1 MTISLAAKS
10 RPDRLSEVVGQRH
23 ATSVLLKAL
32 QKGTLPQQ
40 ILFSGGSG
48 LGKTTLARCVAAAL
62 LCESPSDGD
71 ACGACQ
77 SCLDISTPSRIH
89 PDVVEFDAASNGQ
102 KEQIKEL
109 ATRAQTAPQRG
120 THRVYIIDEA
130 HGLSREGGQAFLK
143 LLEEPPPH
151 VIFMLATTDPEKMLR
166 TNRSRCVEFELTR
179 PTDIELSEHLVRV
192 ATQEGLALSK
202 AAAEML
208 VETNDPSLG
217 VRGLLMTL
225 EKISPALSW
234 GVAPTDDEVATLLG
248 VPPSAKM
255 ESLIKAID
263 AQDKAG
269 VLNMLDK
276 LRAASSDDALKRAL
290 TSALRRR
297 LLDDPSNINALRF
310 GQAVQT
316 PTGALHLDLLC
327 ARLACEQQSV
337 TVDLVGAHLADARVI
352 IAELRAA
359 LELSTS
365 VLQKPSLKVI
375 SETPSKIESIT
386 KSPAKDVLNKS
397 PEKTQSSTP
406 PAEKVVSE
414 PVQKKDTSPQP
425 GKTSA
430 SPKKET
436 QPQPSPLKLLLDD
449 LISQKQQH
457 AAAAIKAASPSID
470 GLKLTL
476 SPPTKELRARLDSHR
491 QAIKDAALKLGL
503 QVSIRKTP

>member
-1 MTISLAAKS
+1 MTISLASKS
-10 RPDRLSEVVGQRH
+10 RPARLSEVVGQRH

-32 QKGTLPQQ
+32 QKGALPQQ

-62 LCESPSDGD
+62 LCESPVDGD
-71 ACGACQ
+71 SCGACQ

-102 KEQIKEL
+102 KEQIKDL

-179 PTDIELSEHLVRV
+179 PTDKELAEHLVRV
-192 ATQEGLALSK
+192 ATQEGLALSL
-202 AAAEML
+202 ASAEML
-208 VETNDPSLG
+208 VETNDPNLG

-234 GVAPTDDEVATLLG
+234 GVAPSDDEVATMLG
-248 VPPSAKM
+248 VPPTAKM
-255 ESLIKAID
+255 DALLKAVD
-263 AQDKAG
+263 EQDKAS
-269 VLNMLDK
+269 VLNILDK
-276 LRAASSDDALKRAL
+276 LRSASSDDALKRSL

-297 LLDDPSNINALRF
+297 LLNDPSNINSLRF
-310 GQAVQT
+310 GLAVQT
-316 PTGALHLDLLC
+316 PPGALHLDLLC
-327 ARLACEQQSV
+327 ARLASEQQAV
-337 TVDLVGAHLADARVI
+337 TTDLVGAHLADARAV

-365 VLQKPSLKVI
+365 LRQKPLPEVL
-375 SETPSKIESIT
+375 SETPSQG
-386 KSPAKDVLNKS
+386 
-397 PEKTQSSTP
+397 EKTR
-406 PAEKVVSE
+406 
-414 PVQKKDTSPQP
+414 D
-425 GKTSA
+425 
-430 SPKKET
+430 KKET
-436 QPQPSPLKLLLDD
+436 QTPATPGKETTSEPAQKKSVVLQPEKSLVSSKKEAQPQADLLKPLLDA
-449 LISQKQQH
+449 LIAQKQQH

-470 GLKLTL
+470 GSKLTL
-476 SPPTKELRARLDSHR
+476 SPPTKELRARLDTHR
-491 QAIKDAALKLGL
+491 QVIKDATSKLGL
-503 QVSIRKTP
+503 QVSIRKTQ

>member
-1 MTISLAAKS
+1 VTISLAAKS
-10 RPDRLSEVVGQRH
+10 RPARLSEVVGQRH

-62 LCESPSDGD
+62 LCESPVDGD
-71 ACGACQ
+71 ACGGCQ

-102 KEQIKEL
+102 KEQIKDL

-179 PTDIELSEHLVRV
+179 PTDKELAEHLVRV
-192 ATQEGLALSK
+192 ATQESLALSL
-202 AAAEML
+202 ASAEML

-248 VPPSAKM
+248 VPPTAKM
-255 ESLIKAID
+255 EALLKSID
-263 AQDKAG
+263 AQDKSA
-269 VLNMLDK
+269 VLNLLDK
-276 LRAASSDDALKRAL
+276 LRTSSSDDALKRAL
-290 TSALRRR
+290 ISALRRR
-297 LLDDPSNINALRF
+297 LLNDPSNINTLRF
-310 GQAVQT
+310 GLAVQT
-316 PTGALHLDLLC
+316 PPGSLHLDLLC
-327 ARLACEQQSV
+327 TRLACEQQAV
-337 TVDLVGAHLADARVI
+337 TPDLVGAHLSDAKAV

-359 LELSTS
+359 LELAEPLRQKPAPKVQSEAPLKVESNNSKQQDT
-365 VLQKPSLKVI
+365 QKPSAPVK
-375 SETPSKIESIT
+375 EAAPGPS
-386 KSPAKDVLNKS
+386 
-397 PEKTQSSTP
+397 
-406 PAEKVVSE
+406 
-414 PVQKKDTSPQP
+414 QKKNGATQP
-425 GKTSA
+425 DKSSA
-430 SPKKET
+430 STKKEA
-436 QPQPSPLKLLLDD
+436 QPQTSLLKTLLDA
-449 LISQKQQH
+449 LIAQKQQH
-457 AAAAIKAASPSID
+457 AAAAVKAASPSID

-476 SPPTKELRARLDSHR
+476 SPPTKELRARLDTHR
-491 QAIKDAALKLGL
+491 QVIKDAASKLGL
-503 QVSIRKTP
+503 QVSIRKTE

>member
-1 MTISLAAKS
+1 MTISLASKS
-10 RPDRLSEVVGQRH
+10 RPARLSEVVGQRH

-32 QKGTLPQQ
+32 QKGALPQQ

-62 LCESPSDGD
+62 LCESPVDGD
-71 ACGACQ
+71 SCGACQ

-102 KEQIKEL
+102 KEQIKDL

-179 PTDIELSEHLVRV
+179 PTDKELAEHLVRV
-192 ATQEGLALSK
+192 ATQEGLALSL
-202 AAAEML
+202 ASAEML
-208 VETNDPSLG
+208 VETNDPNLG

-234 GVAPTDDEVATLLG
+234 GVAPSDDEVATMLG
-248 VPPSAKM
+248 VPPTAKM
-255 ESLIKAID
+255 DALLKAID
-263 AQDKAG
+263 EQDKAS
-269 VLNMLDK
+269 VLNILDK
-276 LRAASSDDALKRAL
+276 LRSASSDDALKRSL

-297 LLDDPSNINALRF
+297 LLNDPSNINSLRF
-310 GQAVQT
+310 GLAVQT
-316 PTGALHLDLLC
+316 PPGALHLDLLC
-327 ARLACEQQSV
+327 ARLASEQQAV
-337 TVDLVGAHLADARVI
+337 TTDLVGAHLADARAV

-365 VLQKPSLKVI
+365 LRQKPLPEVL
-375 SETPSKIESIT
+375 SETPSQG
-386 KSPAKDVLNKS
+386 
-397 PEKTQSSTP
+397 EKTRDKKETQTSATP
-406 PAEKVVSE
+406 GRETTSE
-414 PVQKKDTSPQP
+414 PVQKKSGVSQQASSP
-425 GKTSA
+425 A
-430 SPKKET
+430 SSKKEA
-436 QPQPSPLKLLLDD
+436 QPQTGLLKPLLDA
-449 LISQKQQH
+449 LIAQKQQH

-470 GLKLTL
+470 GSKLTL
-476 SPPTKELRARLDSHR
+476 SPPTKELRARLDTHR
-491 QAIKDAALKLGL
+491 QVIKDAASKLGL
-503 QVSIRKTP
+503 QVSIRKTQ

>member
-1 MTISLAAKS
+1 VTISLAAKS
-10 RPDRLSEVVGQRH
+10 RPARLSEVVGQRH

-32 QKGTLPQQ
+32 QKGALPQQ

-62 LCESPSDGD
+62 LCESPVDGD
-71 ACGACQ
+71 SCGACQ

-102 KEQIKEL
+102 KEQIKDL

-179 PTDIELSEHLVRV
+179 PTDTELAEHLVRV
-192 ATQEGLALSK
+192 ATQEGLALSL
-202 AAAEML
+202 ASAEML
-208 VETNDPSLG
+208 VETNDPNLG

-234 GVAPTDDEVATLLG
+234 GVAPSDDEVAIMLG
-248 VPPSAKM
+248 VPPTAKM
-255 ESLIKAID
+255 DALLKAVD
-263 AQDKAG
+263 EQDKAR
-269 VLNMLDK
+269 VLNILDK
-276 LRAASSDDALKRAL
+276 LRTASSDDALKRAL

-297 LLDDPSNINALRF
+297 LLNDPSNINALRF
-310 GQAVQT
+310 GLAVQT
-316 PTGALHLDLLC
+316 PTGSLHLDLLC
-327 ARLACEQQSV
+327 ARLASEHETV
-337 TVDLVGAHLADARVI
+337 TVELVGAHLADARAVI
-352 IAELRAA
+352 KELRTA

-365 VLQKPSLKVI
+365 LRQKPLPEVV
-375 SETPSKIESIT
+375 SETPSQI
-386 KSPAKDVLNKS
+386 
-397 PEKTQSSTP
+397 EKTEAKKLVETRTSATP
-406 PAEKVVSE
+406 GKEIASE
-414 PVQKKDTSPQP
+414 SVQKKSGASQQA
-425 GKTSA
+425 SA
-430 SPKKET
+430 PASSKKEA
-436 QPQPSPLKLLLDD
+436 QPQTDLLKPLLDA
-449 LISQKQQH
+449 LIAQKQQP

-470 GLKLTL
+470 GLKLVL
-476 SPPTKELRARLDSHR
+476 SPPTKELRARLDTHR
-491 QAIKDAALKLGL
+491 QVIKDAASKLGL
-503 QVSIRKTP
+503 QVSIRKTQ

>member
-1 MTISLAAKS
+1 MTISLASKS
-10 RPDRLSEVVGQRH
+10 RPARLSEVVGQRH

-32 QKGTLPQQ
+32 QKGALPQQ

-62 LCESPSDGD
+62 LCESPVDGD
-71 ACGACQ
+71 SCGACQ

-102 KEQIKEL
+102 KEQIKDL

-179 PTDIELSEHLVRV
+179 PTDKELAEHLVRV
-192 ATQEGLALSK
+192 ATQEGLALSL
-202 AAAEML
+202 ASAEML
-208 VETNDPSLG
+208 VETNDPNLG

-234 GVAPTDDEVATLLG
+234 GVAPSDDEVATMLG
-248 VPPSAKM
+248 VPPTAKM
-255 ESLIKAID
+255 DALLKAVD
-263 AQDKAG
+263 EQDKAS
-269 VLNMLDK
+269 VLNILDK
-276 LRAASSDDALKRAL
+276 LRSASSDDALKRSL

-297 LLDDPSNINALRF
+297 LVNDPSNINSLRF
-310 GQAVQT
+310 GLAVQT
-316 PTGALHLDLLC
+316 PPGALHLDLLC
-327 ARLACEQQSV
+327 ARLASEQQAV
-337 TVDLVGAHLADARVI
+337 TTDLVGAHLADARAV
-352 IAELRAA
+352 IAELHAA

-365 VLQKPSLKVI
+365 LRQKPLPEVL
-375 SETPSKIESIT
+375 SETPSQG
-386 KSPAKDVLNKS
+386 
-397 PEKTQSSTP
+397 EKTR
-406 PAEKVVSE
+406 
-414 PVQKKDTSPQP
+414 D
-425 GKTSA
+425 
-430 SPKKET
+430 KKET
-436 QPQPSPLKLLLDD
+436 QTPATPGKETTSEPAQKKSVVLQPEKSLVSSKKEAQPQADLLKPLLDA
-449 LISQKQQH
+449 LIAQKQQH

-470 GLKLTL
+470 GSKLTL
-476 SPPTKELRARLDSHR
+476 SPPTKELRARLDTHR
-491 QAIKDAALKLGL
+491 QVIKDAASKLGL
-503 QVSIRKTP
+503 QVSIRKTQ

>member
-10 RPDRLSEVVGQRH
+10 RPARLSEVVGQRH

-62 LCESPSDGD
+62 LCESPVDGD
-71 ACGACQ
+71 ACGECQ

-102 KEQIKEL
+102 KEQIKDL

-120 THRVYIIDEA
+120 AHRVYIIDEA

-179 PTDIELSEHLVRV
+179 PTDTELSEHLVRV
-192 ATQEGLALSK
+192 AAQEGLALSAES
-202 AAAEML
+202 AAML
-208 VETNDPSLG
+208 VETNDPNLG

-248 VPPSAKM
+248 VPPTAKM
-255 ESLIKAID
+255 DALLKAID

-269 VLNMLDK
+269 VLNLLDK
-276 LRAASSDDALKRAL
+276 LRSASSDDALKRAL

-310 GQAVQT
+310 GLAVQT
-316 PTGALHLDLLC
+316 PPGSLHLDLLC
-327 ARLACEQQSV
+327 ARLACEQQAV
-337 TVDLVGAHLADARVI
+337 TAELVGAHLADARTV

-359 LELSTS
+359 VALSTAA
-365 VLQKPSLKVI
+365 LQKPQ
-375 SETPSKIESIT
+375 SETSIEARSKTEPEV
-386 KSPAKDVLNKS
+386 KRPQEVSPVKAQEPAVSAK
-397 PEKTQSSTP
+397 ETASS
-406 PAEKVVSE
+406 
-414 PVQKKDTSPQP
+414 PVQKKSEATFVD
-425 GKTSA
+425 KTSV
-430 SPKKET
+430 SPKKEA
-436 QPQPSPLKLLLDD
+436 QPAASLLKPLLDA
-449 LISQKQQH
+449 LIAQKQQH
-457 AAAAIKAASPSID
+457 AAAAVKAASPSID

-476 SPPTKELRARLDSHR
+476 SPPTKELRARLDTHR
-491 QAIKDAALKLGL
+491 QVIKDAASELGL

>member
-1 MTISLAAKS
+1 MTISLASKS
-10 RPDRLSEVVGQRH
+10 RPARLSEVVGQRH

-32 QKGTLPQQ
+32 QKGALPQQ

-62 LCESPSDGD
+62 LCESPVDGD
-71 ACGACQ
+71 SCGACQ

-102 KEQIKEL
+102 KEQIKDL

-179 PTDIELSEHLVRV
+179 PTDKELAEHLVHV
-192 ATQEGLALSK
+192 ATQEGLALSL
-202 AAAEML
+202 ASAEML
-208 VETNDPSLG
+208 VETNDPNLG

-234 GVAPTDDEVATLLG
+234 GVAPSDDEVAAMLG
-248 VPPSAKM
+248 VPPTAKM
-255 ESLIKAID
+255 DALLKAVD
-263 AQDKAG
+263 EQDKAS
-269 VLNMLDK
+269 VLNILDK
-276 LRAASSDDALKRAL
+276 LRSASSDDALKRSL

-297 LLDDPSNINALRF
+297 LLADPSNINALRF
-310 GQAVQT
+310 GLAVQT
-316 PTGALHLDLLC
+316 PPGALHLDLLC
-327 ARLACEQQSV
+327 ARLASEQQVV
-337 TVDLVGAHLADARVI
+337 TTDLVGAHLADARAV

-365 VLQKPSLKVI
+365 LRPKPLPEVLSQIPSEGERTGNKKETQALATSDNETASEPAQKKSVVLQSGK
-375 SETPSKIESIT
+375 SI
-386 KSPAKDVLNKS
+386 V
-397 PEKTQSSTP
+397 
-406 PAEKVVSE
+406 
-414 PVQKKDTSPQP
+414 
-425 GKTSA
+425 
-430 SPKKET
+430 SPKKES
-436 QPQPSPLKLLLDD
+436 QPQTDLLKPLLDA
-449 LISQKQQH
+449 LIAQKQQH

-470 GLKLTL
+470 GFKLTL
-476 SPPTKELRARLDSHR
+476 SPPTKELRARLDTHR
-491 QAIKDAALKLGL
+491 QVIKDAASQLGL
-503 QVSIRKTP
+503 QVSIRKTQ

>member
-1 MTISLAAKS
+1 MTISLASKS
-10 RPDRLSEVVGQRH
+10 RPARLSEVVGQRH

-32 QKGTLPQQ
+32 QKGALPQQ

-62 LCESPSDGD
+62 LCESPVDGD
-71 ACGACQ
+71 SCGTCQ

-102 KEQIKEL
+102 KEQIKDL

-179 PTDIELSEHLVRV
+179 PTDKELAEHLVRV
-192 ATQEGLALSK
+192 ATQEGLALSL
-202 AAAEML
+202 ASAEML
-208 VETNDPSLG
+208 VETNDPNLG

-234 GVAPTDDEVATLLG
+234 GVAPSDDEVATMLG
-248 VPPSAKM
+248 VPPTAKM
-255 ESLIKAID
+255 DALLKAID
-263 AQDKAG
+263 EQDKAS
-269 VLNMLDK
+269 VLNILDK
-276 LRAASSDDALKRAL
+276 LRSASSDDALKRSL

-297 LLDDPSNINALRF
+297 LLNDPSNINSLRF
-310 GQAVQT
+310 GLAVQT
-316 PTGALHLDLLC
+316 PPGALHLDLLC
-327 ARLACEQQSV
+327 ARLASEQQAV
-337 TVDLVGAHLADARVI
+337 TTDLVGAHLADARAV
-352 IAELRAA
+352 IAELRTA

-365 VLQKPSLKVI
+365 LRQKPLPEVL
-375 SETPSKIESIT
+375 SETPSQG
-386 KSPAKDVLNKS
+386 
-397 PEKTQSSTP
+397 EKTRDKKETQTSATP
-406 PAEKVVSE
+406 GRETTSE
-414 PVQKKDTSPQP
+414 PVQKKSGVSQQASSP
-425 GKTSA
+425 A
-430 SPKKET
+430 SSKKEA
-436 QPQPSPLKLLLDD
+436 QPQTGLLKPLLDA
-449 LISQKQQH
+449 LIAQKQQH

-470 GLKLTL
+470 GSKLTL
-476 SPPTKELRARLDSHR
+476 SPPTKELRARLDTHR
-491 QAIKDAALKLGL
+491 QVIKDAASKLGL
-503 QVSIRKTP
+503 QVSIRKTQ

>member
-1 MTISLAAKS
+1 MTISLASKS
-10 RPDRLSEVVGQRH
+10 RPARLSEVVGQRH

-32 QKGTLPQQ
+32 QKGALPQQ

-62 LCESPSDGD
+62 LCESPVDGD
-71 ACGACQ
+71 SCGACQ

-102 KEQIKEL
+102 KEQIKDL

-179 PTDIELSEHLVRV
+179 PTDKELAEHLVRV
-192 ATQEGLALSK
+192 ATQEGLALSL
-202 AAAEML
+202 ASAEML
-208 VETNDPSLG
+208 VETNDPNLG

-234 GVAPTDDEVATLLG
+234 GVAPSDDEVATMLG
-248 VPPSAKM
+248 VPPTAKM
-255 ESLIKAID
+255 DALLKAID
-263 AQDKAG
+263 EQDKAS
-269 VLNMLDK
+269 VLNILDK
-276 LRAASSDDALKRAL
+276 LRSASSDDALKRSL

-297 LLDDPSNINALRF
+297 LLNDPSNINSLRF
-310 GQAVQT
+310 GLAVQT
-316 PTGALHLDLLC
+316 PPGALHLDLLC
-327 ARLACEQQSV
+327 ARLASEQQAV
-337 TVDLVGAHLADARVI
+337 TTDLVGAHLADARAV
-352 IAELRAA
+352 IAELRTA

-365 VLQKPSLKVI
+365 LRQKPLPEVL
-375 SETPSKIESIT
+375 SETPSQG
-386 KSPAKDVLNKS
+386 
-397 PEKTQSSTP
+397 EKTRDKKETQTSATP
-406 PAEKVVSE
+406 GRETTSE
-414 PVQKKDTSPQP
+414 PVQKKSGVSQQASSP
-425 GKTSA
+425 A
-430 SPKKET
+430 SSKKEA
-436 QPQPSPLKLLLDD
+436 QPQTGLLKPLLDA
-449 LISQKQQH
+449 LIAQKQQH

-470 GLKLTL
+470 GSKLTL
-476 SPPTKELRARLDSHR
+476 SPPTKELRARLDTHR
-491 QAIKDAALKLGL
+491 QVIKDAASKLGL
-503 QVSIRKTP
+503 QVSIRKTQ

>member
-1 MTISLAAKS
+1 MTISLASKS
-10 RPDRLSEVVGQRH
+10 RPARLSEVVGQRH

-32 QKGTLPQQ
+32 QKGALPQQ

-62 LCESPSDGD
+62 LCESPVDGD
-71 ACGACQ
+71 SCGACQ

-102 KEQIKEL
+102 KEQIKDL

-179 PTDIELSEHLVRV
+179 PTDKELAEHLVRV
-192 ATQEGLALSK
+192 ATQEGLALSL
-202 AAAEML
+202 ASAEML
-208 VETNDPSLG
+208 VETNDPNLG

-234 GVAPTDDEVATLLG
+234 GVAPSDDEVATMLG
-248 VPPSAKM
+248 VPPTAKM
-255 ESLIKAID
+255 DALLKAVD
-263 AQDKAG
+263 EQDKAS
-269 VLNMLDK
+269 VLNILDK
-276 LRAASSDDALKRAL
+276 LRSASSDDALKRSL

-297 LLDDPSNINALRF
+297 LVNDPSNINSLRF
-310 GQAVQT
+310 GLAVQT
-316 PTGALHLDLLC
+316 PPGALHLDLLC
-327 ARLACEQQSV
+327 ARLASEQQAV
-337 TVDLVGAHLADARVI
+337 TTDLVGAHLADARAV

-365 VLQKPSLKVI
+365 LRQKPLPEVL
-375 SETPSKIESIT
+375 SETPSQG
-386 KSPAKDVLNKS
+386 
-397 PEKTQSSTP
+397 EKTR
-406 PAEKVVSE
+406 
-414 PVQKKDTSPQP
+414 D
-425 GKTSA
+425 
-430 SPKKET
+430 KKET
-436 QPQPSPLKLLLDD
+436 QTPATPGKETTSEPAQKKSVVLQPEKSLVSSKKEAQPQADLLKPLLDA
-449 LISQKQQH
+449 LIAQKQQH

-470 GLKLTL
+470 GSKLTL
-476 SPPTKELRARLDSHR
+476 SPPTKELRARLDTHR
-491 QAIKDAALKLGL
+491 QVIKDAASKLGL
-503 QVSIRKTP
+503 QVSIRKTQ

>member
-1 MTISLAAKS
+1 MTISLASKS
-10 RPDRLSEVVGQRH
+10 RPARLSEVVGQRH

-32 QKGTLPQQ
+32 QKGALPQQ

-62 LCESPSDGD
+62 LCESPVDGD
-71 ACGACQ
+71 SCGACQ

-102 KEQIKEL
+102 KEQIKDL

-179 PTDIELSEHLVRV
+179 PTDKELAEHLVRV
-192 ATQEGLALSK
+192 ATQEGLALSL
-202 AAAEML
+202 ASAEML
-208 VETNDPSLG
+208 VETNDPNLG

-234 GVAPTDDEVATLLG
+234 GVAPSDDEVATMLG
-248 VPPSAKM
+248 VPPTAKM
-255 ESLIKAID
+255 DALLKAVD
-263 AQDKAG
+263 EQDKAS
-269 VLNMLDK
+269 VLNILDK
-276 LRAASSDDALKRAL
+276 LRSASSDDALKRSL

-297 LLDDPSNINALRF
+297 LLNDPSNINSLRF
-310 GQAVQT
+310 GLAVQT
-316 PTGALHLDLLC
+316 PPGALHLDLLC
-327 ARLACEQQSV
+327 ARLASEQQAV
-337 TVDLVGAHLADARVI
+337 TTDLVGAHLADARAV

-365 VLQKPSLKVI
+365 LRQKPLPEVL
-375 SETPSKIESIT
+375 SETPSQG
-386 KSPAKDVLNKS
+386 
-397 PEKTQSSTP
+397 EKTRDKKETQTP
-406 PAEKVVSE
+406 ATSGKETASE
-414 PVQKKDTSPQP
+414 PVQKKSGVSQQASSP
-425 GKTSA
+425 A
-430 SPKKET
+430 SSKKEA
-436 QPQPSPLKLLLDD
+436 QPQTDLLKPLLDA
-449 LISQKQQH
+449 LIAQKQQP

-470 GLKLTL
+470 GSKLTL
-476 SPPTKELRARLDSHR
+476 SPPTKELRARLDTHR
-491 QAIKDAALKLGL
+491 QVIKDAASKLGL
-503 QVSIRKTP
+503 QVSIRKTQ

>member
-10 RPDRLSEVVGQRH
+10 RPARLSQVVGQRH

-62 LCESPSDGD
+62 LCESPIDAD
-71 ACGACQ
+71 ACGECQ

-102 KEQIKEL
+102 KEQIKDL

-179 PTDIELSEHLVRV
+179 PTDTELSEHLVRV
-192 ATQEGLALSK
+192 ATQEGLALSAES
-202 AAAEML
+202 AAML
-208 VETNDPSLG
+208 VETNDPNLG

-234 GVAPTDDEVATLLG
+234 GVAPTDDEVAAMLG
-248 VPPSAKM
+248 VPPTAKM
-255 ESLIKAID
+255 NSLLKAID

-276 LRAASSDDALKRAL
+276 LRSASSDDSLKRAL

-297 LLDDPSNINALRF
+297 LLEDPSNINALRF
-310 GQAVQT
+310 GLAVQT
-316 PTGALHLDLLC
+316 PPGALHLDLLC
-327 ARLACEQQSV
+327 ARLACEEQAV
-337 TVDLVGAHLADARVI
+337 TVDLVGAHLADARAVI
-352 IAELRAA
+352 VELRSA
-359 LELSTS
+359 LALSTAA
-365 VLQKPSLKVI
+365 LQKPQPATSI
-375 SETPSKIESIT
+375 ATPSTTETEVKRAQEARDE
-386 KSPAKDVLNKS
+386 SPAKA
-397 PEKTQSSTP
+397 QP
-406 PAEKVVSE
+406 PAAPIKETVSS
-414 PVQKKDTSPQP
+414 PVQKKSEPTFID
-425 GKTSA
+425 KTSA
-430 SPKKET
+430 SSKKEA
-436 QPQPSPLKLLLDD
+436 QPATSLLKPLLDA
-449 LISQKQQH
+449 LIAQKQQH
-457 AAAAIKAASPSID
+457 AAAAVKAASPSID

-476 SPPTKELRARLDSHR
+476 SPPTKELRARLDTHR
-491 QAIKDAALKLGL
+491 QVIKDAASELGL

>member
-77 SCLDISTPSRIH
+77 TCLDISTPSRI
-89 PDVVEFDAASNGQ
+89 AA
-102 KEQIKEL
+102 
-109 ATRAQTAPQRG
+109 A
-120 THRVYIIDEA
+120 IDEA
-130 HGLSREGGQAFLK
+130 HGVSREGGQAFLK

-255 ESLIKAID
+255 EALIKAID

-290 TSALRRR
+290 TSAVRRR
-297 LLDDPSNINALRF
+297 LLNDPSNINALRF

-359 LELSTS
+359 QTS
-365 VLQKPSLKVI
+365 
-375 SETPSKIESIT
+375 
-386 KSPAKDVLNKS
+386 
-397 PEKTQSSTP
+397 
-406 PAEKVVSE
+406 
-414 PVQKKDTSPQP
+414 
-425 GKTSA
+425 
-430 SPKKET
+430 
-436 QPQPSPLKLLLDD
+436 
-449 LISQKQQH
+449 
-457 AAAAIKAASPSID
+457 
-470 GLKLTL
+470 
-476 SPPTKELRARLDSHR
+476 
-491 QAIKDAALKLGL
+491 
-503 QVSIRKTP
+503 

>member
-1 MTISLAAKS
+1 MTISLASKS
-10 RPDRLSEVVGQRH
+10 RPARLSEVVGQRH

-32 QKGTLPQQ
+32 QKGALPQQ

-62 LCESPSDGD
+62 LCESPVDGD
-71 ACGACQ
+71 SCGTCQ

-102 KEQIKEL
+102 KEQIKDL

-179 PTDIELSEHLVRV
+179 PTDKELAEHLVRV
-192 ATQEGLALSK
+192 ATQEGLALSL
-202 AAAEML
+202 ASAEML
-208 VETNDPSLG
+208 VETNDPNLG

-234 GVAPTDDEVATLLG
+234 GVAPSDDEVATMLG
-248 VPPSAKM
+248 VPPTAKM
-255 ESLIKAID
+255 DALLKAID
-263 AQDKAG
+263 EQDKAS
-269 VLNMLDK
+269 VLNILDK
-276 LRAASSDDALKRAL
+276 LRSASSDDALKRSL

-297 LLDDPSNINALRF
+297 LLNDPSNINALRF
-310 GQAVQT
+310 GLAVQT
-316 PTGALHLDLLC
+316 PPGALHLDLLC
-327 ARLACEQQSV
+327 ARLASEQQAV
-337 TVDLVGAHLADARVI
+337 TTDLVGAHLADARAV
-352 IAELRAA
+352 IAELRTA

-365 VLQKPSLKVI
+365 LRQKPLPEVL
-375 SETPSKIESIT
+375 SETPSQG
-386 KSPAKDVLNKS
+386 
-397 PEKTQSSTP
+397 EKTRDKKETQTSATP
-406 PAEKVVSE
+406 GKETTSE
-414 PVQKKDTSPQP
+414 PVQTKSGVSQQASSP
-425 GKTSA
+425 A
-430 SPKKET
+430 SSKKEA
-436 QPQPSPLKLLLDD
+436 QPQTGLLKPLLDA
-449 LISQKQQH
+449 LIAQKQQH

-470 GLKLTL
+470 GSKLTL
-476 SPPTKELRARLDSHR
+476 SPPTKELRARLDTHR
-491 QAIKDAALKLGL
+491 QVIKDAASKLGL
-503 QVSIRKTP
+503 QVSIRKTQ